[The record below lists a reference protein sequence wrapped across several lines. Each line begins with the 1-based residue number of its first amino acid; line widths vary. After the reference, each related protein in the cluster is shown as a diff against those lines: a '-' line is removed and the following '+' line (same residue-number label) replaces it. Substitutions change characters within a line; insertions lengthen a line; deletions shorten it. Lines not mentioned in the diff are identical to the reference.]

1 MTTASG
7 SSSQQFALLPKGL
20 GSLCFVQIF
29 STLSFSVLY
38 SSLVLYMTSSLGLSR
53 IEANT
58 LTGFFIAF
66 NYGLHL
72 IGGFIGGRYM
82 SNRSLY
88 SVGMVLLI
96 IGCLILSLN
105 TLPSLYIGL
114 AFFLTGAGLNV
125 TCLNCMVTQRFNKSH
140 KEREQ
145 AFFYLYSAMNVGFFS
160 GFTLSGILEKTANY
174 PLLFIFGAIGN
185 GIALFL
191 VYRLWD
197 TIGDVTTTLSQL
209 SPQEQRKR
217 KRLGLGFIVLMIPLI
232 LLLTHYSRLANQM
245 MFMVGC
251 LMMFVLLGL
260 AFKRPIVAEKKK
272 MLACILLMLAAF
284 IFWTLYQIAP
294 MGLTLFIKYN
304 VHTTLFGYSISP
316 QWVQNV
322 NTIVIMLGGPLISG
336 FLIRLRERGFAI
348 ALPTQ
353 FMGALFLIG
362 VGFLVLTIGI
372 GYASSQGLV
381 NLNWVILSY
390 VLQSIGELLISPVGY
405 AMIGQLAPA
414 KLQGVMMGT
423 WMMVTGV
430 SATLSNYFS
439 NLMVSSS
446 VSTNPLVTNESFSH
460 VFSLLG
466 WAAILAAV
474 VLVMLSSYLNQLI
487 NDDKDSDLGEIL
499 DAEPA

>member
-1 MTTASG
+1 MTTAGSG
-7 SSSQQFALLPKGL
+7 SQQSAFLPKGL
-20 GSLCFVQIF
+20 SSLCFVQIF

-53 IEANT
+53 VEANT

-105 TLPSLYIGL
+105 TLSSLYIGL

-125 TCLNCMVTQRFNKSH
+125 TCLNCMVTQRFNENH

-145 AFFYLYSAMNVGFFS
+145 AFFYLYSAMNIGFFS

-174 PLLFIFGAIGN
+174 PLLFVFGAIGN

-191 VYRLWD
+191 IYRHWHSL
-197 TIGDVTTTLSQL
+197 GDVTTALSQL
-209 SPQEQRKR
+209 SPQEQGKR
-217 KRLGLGFIVLMIPLI
+217 KRLGMTFVALMIPLI
-232 LLLTHYSRLANQM
+232 LLLTHHSRLANQM
-245 MFMVGC
+245 MFIVGC

-260 AFKRPIVAEKKK
+260 AFKRPHAAEKKK

-304 VHTTLFGYSISP
+304 VHTTMFGYTISP

-322 NTIVIMLGGPLISG
+322 NTIVIMFGGPIVSSL
-336 FLIRLRERGFAI
+336 LVRLRDKGFAI
-348 ALPTQ
+348 GIPTQ
-353 FMGALFLIG
+353 FMSALFLIG

-390 VLQSIGELLISPVGY
+390 MFQSIGELLISPVGY
-405 AMIGQLAPA
+405 AMIGRLAPA

-439 NLMVSSS
+439 NLMVGKSL
-446 VSTNPLVTNESFSH
+446 STNPLVTNEAFSH
-460 VFSLLG
+460 VFSFLG
-466 WAAILAAV
+466 WSAILAAV
-474 VLVMLSSYLNQLI
+474 VLVLLSSYLTRLI
-487 NDDKDSDLGEIL
+487 SDDRDDDMGEIL

>member
-1 MTTASG
+1 MTTAGSG
-7 SSSQQFALLPKGL
+7 SQQSAFLPKGL
-20 GSLCFVQIF
+20 SSLCLVQIF

-82 SNRSLY
+82 SNRALY

-114 AFFLTGAGLNV
+114 AFFLTGSGLNV
-125 TCLNCMVTQRFNKSH
+125 TCMNCMVTQRFNDNH
-140 KEREQ
+140 KQREQ

-174 PLLFIFGAIGN
+174 PLLFVFGAVGN
-185 GIALFL
+185 VIALYL
-191 VYRLWD
+191 IYRQWGSLA
-197 TIGDVTTTLSQL
+197 DVTTALSQL
-209 SPQEQRKR
+209 SEDKKSKR
-217 KRLGLGFIVLMIPLI
+217 KRLGMVLVMLMIPLI
-232 LLLTHYSRLANQM
+232 LLLTHYSKQANQV
-245 MFMVGC
+245 MFIVGC
-251 LMMFVLLGL
+251 VMMLVLLTL
-260 AFKRPIVAEKKK
+260 AFARPVIAEKKK

-304 VHTTLFGYSISP
+304 VHTTFLGYTISP

-322 NTIVIMLGGPLISG
+322 NTIVIMFGGPLVS
-336 FLIRLRERGFAI
+336 LLLVKMRDKGFAI
-348 ALPTQ
+348 GIPTQ
-353 FMGALFLIG
+353 FIGALFLVG
-362 VGFLVLTIGI
+362 VAFLTLTVGI
-372 GYASSQGLV
+372 FYASSQGLV
-381 NLNWVILSY
+381 NINWVIASY
-390 VLQSIGELLISPVGY
+390 VLQSLGELLISPVGY
-405 AMIGQLAPA
+405 AMIGRLAPA

-430 SATLSNYFS
+430 AATLSNYFS
-439 NLMVSSS
+439 NLMVGKSL
-446 VSTNPLVTNESFSH
+446 STNPLVTNEAFSH
-460 VFSLLG
+460 VFSFLG
-466 WAAILAAV
+466 WSAILAAV
-474 VLVMLSSYLNQLI
+474 VLVLLSSYLTRLI
-487 NDDKDSDLGEIL
+487 SDDIDDDMGEIL